1 MFIKLKLKLYVYEFG
16 YNVVI
21 VKGYIILFVLG
32 DDEKYFS
39 KYLVRYVV

>member
-1 MFIKLKLKLYVYEFG
+1 MFIKLKLKLYVY
-16 YNVVI
+16 NVI

-32 DDEKYFS
+32 NDEKYFS

>member
-1 MFIKLKLKLYVYEFG
+1 MFIKLKLKLYVYEFR
-16 YNVVI
+16 YNVI

-32 DDEKYFS
+32 NDEKYFS